1 MSATGSSAKGATVAT
16 PAVRLRFDVIDA
28 RCAELEATTDVSRA
42 ELLGVDRT
50 TLWRWRNDKIGVA
63 LATALD
69 LAERLSLPVESITKR
84 EAA

>member
-1 MSATGSSAKGATVAT
+1 MNATGSAPQDATVAT

-28 RCAELEATTDVSRA
+28 RCAELEASTDVARA

-50 TLWRWRNDKIGVA
+50 TLWRWRNDRMGVA
-63 LATALD
+63 LGTALD